1 MQEQGKRGKQQRFL
15 EKHLLWTRTWIRN
28 LWTLHSFSCPSRQIC
43 PYSYSS
49 QWDSPTSPFTKS
61 RSVPGSVCKNKQIR
75 ERAQWP
81 LVEPHRAPS
90 LHGLAWILHK
100 HLYLNGSVHLL
111 GRNHQFSCHPDIP
124 SRSDSSPRQ
133 RLPTKT
139 EFPFCGSSLLCKSV
153 FDRFLHRCKMQQE
166 VNCRNCGIMVL
177 FLLQCYP
184 RAWNTHPSPMENP
197 TDELTISSE
206 WQERVQQFPHFG
218 KQDFFLKKIAAWA
231 IFFRCRLSEQG
242 NWAWVWGMG
251 RAVYMNKLIHRCIW
265 HSRI

>member
-1 MQEQGKRGKQQRFL
+1 M
-15 EKHLLWTRTWIRN
+15 
-28 LWTLHSFSCPSRQIC
+28 
-43 PYSYSS
+43 
-49 QWDSPTSPFTKS
+49 
-61 RSVPGSVCKNKQIR
+61 
-75 ERAQWP
+75 AQWP

-111 GRNHQFSCHPDIP
+111 GRNHQFSCHPGIP

-166 VNCRNCGIMVL
+166 VNCRNCGIMVP
-177 FLLQCYP
+177 FLLQCYL

-218 KQDFFLKKIAAWA
+218 KQDFFSKKDCSLDNSVSRETVHEFEGWGELFIWTNWYTDAFD
-231 IFFRCRLSEQG
+231 IQEFNSNLYSKYINRLSLVTYYSLRPSAHGCSAQYATG
-242 NWAWVWGMG
+242 LTAA
-251 RAVYMNKLIHRCIW
+251 R
-265 HSRI
+265 